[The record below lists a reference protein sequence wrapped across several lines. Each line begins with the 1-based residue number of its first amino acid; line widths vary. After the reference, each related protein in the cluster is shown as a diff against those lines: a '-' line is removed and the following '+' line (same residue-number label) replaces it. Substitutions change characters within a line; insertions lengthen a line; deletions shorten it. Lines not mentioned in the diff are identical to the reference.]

1 MKVSKSRLVFGE
13 SDLMYARESLEFE
26 LMFSKACIY
35 KSVVH
40 QAGIFIFSCM
50 IMLVQSVSKNI
61 W

>member
-1 MKVSKSRLVFGE
+1 MFFGE